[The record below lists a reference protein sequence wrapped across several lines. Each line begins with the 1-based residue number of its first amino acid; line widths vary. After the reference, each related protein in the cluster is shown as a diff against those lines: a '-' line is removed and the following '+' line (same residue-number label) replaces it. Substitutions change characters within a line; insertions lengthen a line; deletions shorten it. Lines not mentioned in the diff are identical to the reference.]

1 MKKAIKML
9 IVVVVFAA
17 FSLTCSAKEADEYI
31 ENFREAMPE
40 EYKDKLED
48 DKGVISLIGPDA
60 LLSEVLS
67 VFSERRGE
75 IFSFLLIVVGSA
87 VLLSLSSM
95 IEGEMAGAIEAG
107 VGAVC
112 TLLVFSKIGSLFS
125 EVAEGLSALSSVFSA
140 LMPVMTAIT
149 LAGGGG
155 GTAAVQGSG
164 MNLTLWLLGG
174 VGNSFFI
181 SVVGLGL
188 AMALITAFG
197 DESSLK
203 ITAGVK
209 SFFIFCVGT
218 ISAVLS
224 AVFALQ
230 TVVASAAD
238 SAAIR
243 AARYAASGLI
253 PVVGSSVS
261 GAISTIVSGLAYAK
275 SLVGAGGIAIIAVMA
290 LSPLIMLLLYRA
302 TIAVTLSFTEFLGR
316 GSAVRVLTA
325 FKYSLDSMIAL
336 YTVSILVYII
346 EIVMFMKGGAAL

>member
-1 MKKAIKML
+1 MKKIIKML
-9 IVVVVFAA
+9 IMVVVFSA
-17 FSLTCSAKEADEYI
+17 FSFSCSAKEAEDYI
-31 ENFREAMPE
+31 EDFREAMPE
-40 EYKDKLED
+40 EYGDKLKDGED
-48 DKGVISLIGPDA
+48 VLSLIGPDA
-60 LLSEVLS
+60 LISELLSVLS
-67 VFSERRGE
+67 QRRGE
-75 IFSFLLIVVGSA
+75 IFSFLLIVLGSA

-95 IEGEMAGAIEAG
+95 IEGEMAAPIEAG

-112 TLLVFSKIGSLFS
+112 TILVFSKIGSIFS
-125 EVAEGLSALSSVFSA
+125 EVAEGISALSSVFSA

-155 GTAAVQGSG
+155 GTAAVQSSG
-164 MNLTLWLLGG
+164 MSLTLWLLGG
-174 VGNSFFI
+174 AGSTFFI

-188 AMALITAFG
+188 AMALITSFG
-197 DESSLK
+197 DEGSLK
-203 ITAGVK
+203 ITSGVK
-209 SFFIFCVGT
+209 SFFIFCVGI

-261 GAISTIVSGLAYAK
+261 GALSTIVSGLTYAK
-275 SLVGAGGIAIIAVMA
+275 SLVGAGGIAVIALMA
-290 LSPLIMLLLYRA
+290 LSPLVMLLLYRA
-302 TIAVTLSFTEFLGR
+302 AIAVTLSFAEFLGR
-316 GSAVRVLTA
+316 GSAMRMLTA
-325 FKYSLDSMIAL
+325 FKYSFDSMIAL
-336 YTVSILVYII
+336 YTVSTLVYII

>member
-1 MKKAIKML
+1 MKKALKML
-9 IVVVVFAA
+9 IIVVVFSA
-17 FSLTCSAKEADEYI
+17 FSVVCSAKEADEYI
-31 ENFREAMPE
+31 DDFIEAMPE
-40 EYKDKLED
+40 EYRDKLD
-48 DKGVISLIGPDA
+48 SDRDILSLIGPDA
-60 LLSEVLS
+60 LVSEVLA
-67 VFSERRGE
+67 VFSDRRGE
-75 IFSFLLIVVGSA
+75 IFSFLLIVLGSA

-95 IEGEMAGAIEAG
+95 IEGEMSAPIGAG

-112 TLLVFSKIGSLFS
+112 TILVFTKIGALFS
-125 EVAEGLSALSSVFSA
+125 QVAEGLSALSSVFSA
-140 LMPVMTAIT
+140 LLPVMTAIT

-155 GTAAVQGSG
+155 STAAVQGSG

-188 AMALITAFG
+188 AMALTTSFG
-197 DESSLK
+197 DEGSLK
-203 ITAGVK
+203 ITSGVK
-209 SFFIFCVGT
+209 SFFVFCVGM
-218 ISAVLS
+218 ISAILS

-261 GAISTIVSGLAYAK
+261 GALSTIVSGLTYAK
-275 SLVGAGGIAIIAVMA
+275 SLVGAGGITVIAVMA
-290 LSPLIMLLLYRA
+290 LSPLVMLLLYREA
-302 TIAVTLSFTEFLGR
+302 IAVTLSFTEFLGR
-316 GSAVRVLTA
+316 GGAVRMLTA

-336 YTVSILVYII
+336 YTVSALVYII